1 MKTSYPRLYHM
12 GEKSRDMK
20 PDGNYKFYSI
30 VPQDLM
36 DAVFTT
42 LTNEDGNLIKLTY
55 TLAAQKGDGN
65 FLVTN
70 KWVCEHTGM
79 SVDEYLDAKKKLLHM
94 GWLKHTGKDSKDVY
108 LDFNAIYDD
117 VL

>member
-42 LTNEDGNLIKLTY
+42 LTNEDGNLIKL
-55 TLAAQKGDGN
+55 
-65 FLVTN
+65 
-70 KWVCEHTGM
+70 
-79 SVDEYLDAKKKLLHM
+79 
-94 GWLKHTGKDSKDVY
+94 
-108 LDFNAIYDD
+108 
-117 VL
+117 